1 MCIIAKYLKWVILW
15 RCDYSGCLRR
25 KMGKTMQKKSLSVL
39 LIGALL
45 TASASA
51 SVINFSSRASSA
63 GPFAS
68 GVAYKSYIDGLTAAA
83 PGAGYCDAAL
93 SSFSNISNQVVCHGG
108 NRNVAF
114 HFQTLFGV
122 AANQSGTWG
131 FRAGVD
137 FGRGGA
143 MFLDGVLLD
152 WDSSDLWWAGNF
164 NASSEILAAS
174 GVNLNAGNHVLD
186 IYGLEGCCDGTQAA
200 QFQIGTQQ
208 WTTFSVGDRQDSR
221 VPLPATLA
229 LLGIGAAAVRLTRK
243 Q

>member
-1 MCIIAKYLKWVILW
+1 
-15 RCDYSGCLRR
+15 
-25 KMGKTMQKKSLSVL
+25 MQKKSLSVL

-93 SSFSNISNQVVCHGG
+93 SSFSNISNQAVCHGG

>member
-1 MCIIAKYLKWVILW
+1 
-15 RCDYSGCLRR
+15 
-25 KMGKTMQKKSLSVL
+25 MQKKSLSVL
-39 LIGALL
+39 LVGALL
-45 TASASA
+45 TAGASA
-51 SVINFSSRASSA
+51 SVINFSSRASGA
-63 GPFAS
+63 GPLAA
-68 GVAYKSYIDGLTAAA
+68 GTDYKNYIDGLTAVA
-83 PGAGYCDAAL
+83 PSTGYCDAAL
-93 SSFSNISNQVVCHGG
+93 SSFSGVSNQSVCHGG
-108 NRNVAF
+108 NSNVAF

-122 AANQSGTWG
+122 AANQSGSWG

-164 NASSEILAAS
+164 NASNQILAAS

-186 IYGLEGCCDGTQAA
+186 IYGLEGCCDGAQAA
-200 QFQIGTQQ
+200 QFRIGTQQ
-208 WTTFSVGDRQDSR
+208 WTTFGVSDRQDSR

-229 LLGIGAAAVRLTRK
+229 LLGIGAAALRLTRK

>member
-1 MCIIAKYLKWVILW
+1 M
-15 RCDYSGCLRR
+15 
-25 KMGKTMQKKSLSVL
+25 
-39 LIGALL
+39 IGALL

-68 GVAYKSYIDGLTAAA
+68 GAAYKSYIDGLTAVA
-83 PGAGYCDAAL
+83 PSAGYCDAAL
-93 SSFSNISNQVVCHGG
+93 SSFSNISNHAVCHGG
-108 NRNVAF
+108 NSNVAF

-122 AANQSGTWG
+122 AANQAGTWG